1 MSEDV
6 DQQDVKKTSVADIL
20 ASVSELNKKQITEI
34 YVPSLKRELSF
45 RPLTVKQ
52 QKSLLSSGVDVEVEN
67 LTFSNTINDI
77 ILENC
82 LSNKDKIKLTDRAMI
97 VYQLRCNCVNETL
110 KFYDDDVE
118 YTINLLQHVDDA
130 KGIEVSPPTT
140 FSVESDDL
148 KITGEVPDLKRDTMY
163 NRQFTKTI
171 KLNKNPQGI
180 RITDIV
186 GDIYIHEMVKYVT
199 SITAGEQTLVIDS
212 NIPADQAIQI
222 FESLPMTISSKIANK
237 IKECRELEILTMS
250 SDTLPEDVQ
259 LPFDA
264 SIFTSE

>member
-1 MSEDV
+1 
-6 DQQDVKKTSVADIL
+6 
-20 ASVSELNKKQITEI
+20 
-34 YVPSLKRELSF
+34 
-45 RPLTVKQ
+45 
-52 QKSLLSSGVDVEVEN
+52 
-67 LTFSNTINDI
+67 
-77 ILENC
+77 
-82 LSNKDKIKLTDRAMI
+82 MI

>member
-6 DQQDVKKTSVADIL
+6 DQQEVKKTSVADIL
-20 ASVSELNKKQITEI
+20 ASVGELNKKQITEI
-34 YVPSLKRELSF
+34 YIPSLKKDLSF

-67 LTFSNTINDI
+67 LTFSNTINSI

-97 VYQLRCNCVNETL
+97 VYQLRCNSVNETL
-110 KFYDDDVE
+110 NFYDDDVE
-118 YTINLLQHVDDA
+118 YTVDLMKHLDEI
-130 KGIEVSPPTT
+130 KNIELSPPQT
-140 FSVESDDL
+140 FEVTSDDL
-148 KITGEVPDLKRDTMY
+148 TITGEVPDLKRDTIY

-171 KLNKNPQGI
+171 KLNKNPEGI

-199 SITAGEQTLVIDS
+199 SITAGGQKLSIDS
-212 NIPADQAIQI
+212 NIPAEQAIQI

>member
-20 ASVSELNKKQITEI
+20 ASVGELNKKQITEI

-82 LSNKDKIKLTDRAMI
+82 LSNKNDIKLTDRAMI
-97 VYQLRCNCVNETL
+97 VYQLRCNYVNETL
-110 KFYDDDVE
+110 NFYDDDVE
-118 YTINLLQHVDDA
+118 YTINLLKHVDSV
-130 KGIEVSPPTT
+130 KNIEVSPPVT
-140 FSVESDDL
+140 FEVETNDL
-148 KITGEVPDLKRDTMY
+148 KITGEVPDLKRDTVY

-199 SITAGEQTLVIDS
+199 SITAGGQTLAIDS
-212 NIPADQAIQI
+212 NIPAEQAIQI
-222 FESLPMTISSKIANK
+222 FESLPMTISSMIASK

-250 SDTLPEDVQ
+250 SDELPEDVQ